1 MTKVQPF
8 PGMIPAIFTL
18 LFQLFMFPMQRTP
31 FFKSSLLAL
40 LLLSQQVMAQQ
51 PVTNGVEMAD
61 RLRAD
66 GKIWVVVA
74 VIATVFAGIVVY
86 LIRLD
91 RQIGKLEKEV
101 QNQKKDV
108 RQKTSDLG

>member
-1 MTKVQPF
+1 MRLP
-8 PGMIPAIFTL
+8 L
-18 LFQLFMFPMQRTP
+18 LMKAPLA
-31 FFKSSLLAL
+31 AL
-40 LLLSQQVMAQQ
+40 LLLSQNLMAQQ
-51 PVTNGVEMAD
+51 PVADGVEMAD

-74 VIATVFAGIVVY
+74 VIAAVFTGIIVY

-101 QNQKKDV
+101 KEKKTNYSV
-108 RQKTSDLG
+108 

>member
-1 MTKVQPF
+1 MRLPLLTKF
-8 PGMIPAIFTL
+8 PL
-18 LFQLFMFPMQRTP
+18 V
-31 FFKSSLLAL
+31 AL
-40 LLLSQQVMAQQ
+40 LLLSQNLLAQQ
-51 PVTNGVEMAD
+51 PVANGVEMAD

-74 VIATVFAGIVVY
+74 VVAAVFVGIILY

-101 QNQKKDV
+101 KEKKTTSV
-108 RQKTSDLG
+108 RL

>member
-1 MTKVQPF
+1 
-8 PGMIPAIFTL
+8 
-18 LFQLFMFPMQRTP
+18 MQRLTRLP
-31 FFKSSLLAL
+31 YLLL
-40 LLLSQQVMAQQ
+40 TLMLLSQNLMAQQ
-51 PVTNGVEMAD
+51 PVNNGIEMAD

-74 VIATVFAGIVVY
+74 VIAAVFAGIIAY

-101 QNQKKDV
+101 KEKKKDF
-108 RQKTSDLG
+108 SL

>member
-1 MTKVQPF
+1 MRLP
-8 PGMIPAIFTL
+8 L
-18 LFQLFMFPMQRTP
+18 LMKAPLA
-31 FFKSSLLAL
+31 AL
-40 LLLSQQVMAQQ
+40 LLLSQNLMAQQ
-51 PVTNGVEMAD
+51 PVADGVEMAD

-74 VIATVFAGIVVY
+74 VIAAVFTGIIVY

-101 QNQKKDV
+101 KEKK
-108 RQKTSDLG
+108 TNYSL

>member
-1 MTKVQPF
+1 
-8 PGMIPAIFTL
+8 MIKSLGFKPNDSASFCVNFIVIPRIPMRLPL
-18 LFQLFMFPMQRTP
+18 LMKAPLA
-31 FFKSSLLAL
+31 AL
-40 LLLSQQVMAQQ
+40 LLLSQTLMAQQ
-51 PVTNGVEMAD
+51 PVSDGVEMAD

-74 VIATVFAGIVVY
+74 VIAAVFTGIIVY

-101 QNQKKDV
+101 KEKK
-108 RQKTSDLG
+108 TNYSL